1 MMNKIFL
8 MGRLGSDPKPKSF
21 GNGGTYVNMS
31 IAVPKGY
38 KNANGE
44 IDTDWFDIVAFR
56 ALADTCGKYLH
67 KGSKIVVEGHLVN
80 DNYVK
85 DGVTIYKNKII
96 ADKIEF
102 CDSKK
107 TVEEVATSTKT
118 LVEEKP
124 FGEGFMEIP
133 KDLDKAAVKSGEEP
147 ETIEDVM
154 ERLWGL

>member
-1 MMNKIFL
+1 

-31 IAVPKGY
+31 LAVARDY
-38 KNANGE
+38 KNAKGE

-56 ALADTCGKYLH
+56 TLADTCGKYLH
-67 KGSKIVVEGHLVN
+67 KGSKILVEGHLVN

-107 TVEEVATSTKT
+107 TVEEAATSTKP
-118 LVEEKP
+118 LVEEKTLTEEKP
-124 FGEGFMEIP
+124 SGDGFTEIP
-133 KDLDKAAVKSGEEP
+133 KDLDNSAVKSGEEP
-147 ETIEDVM
+147 ETIEDVI
-154 ERLWGL
+154 ERLWGI